1 MRSNVKHIDGE
12 IKQLLKQFKLPDI
25 LERYDNE
32 IEKAASENIS
42 HRELLHRLLKVEAQG
57 KHRRLVEKNI
67 KNARFEGYKTIE
79 EFEFSFPKSINV
91 DKIKDLATL
100 GFIEKKEN
108 VIFLGP
114 PGVGKSHLSTALG
127 IKACEQ
133 GKKVLYVNATDFMDE
148 LGDAYNAGTL
158 KLEFKKLSKFELI
171 LIDDLGY
178 LKLNKE
184 KESIFYQLVRQRYEK
199 SSLMISTN
207 LPFNRWDEIFTSEV
221 AATAVL
227 DRLLHRH
234 TLISITGDSYR
245 VKNKLQGGT

>member
-1 MRSNVKHIDGE
+1 MKSNDKSIDAE

-25 LERYDNE
+25 LEKYDDE
-32 IEKAASENIS
+32 IEKAVNENIS
-42 HRELLHRLLKVEAQG
+42 HRELLHRLLKVESQG
-57 KHRRLVEKNI
+57 KYRRLVEKNM
-67 KNARFEGYKTIE
+67 KNAKFDSHKRIDD
-79 EFEFSFPKSINV
+79 FEFSFPKSINV
-91 DKIKDLATL
+91 DKIRDLATL

-108 VIFLGP
+108 VIFMGP
-114 PGVGKSHLSTALG
+114 PGVGKSHLSAAIG

-133 GKKVLYVNATDFMDE
+133 GKTVLSVNATDFMDE

-158 KLEFKKLSKFELI
+158 KHEFKKLSKFQLI

-178 LKLNKE
+178 MKMNKE

-199 SSLMISTN
+199 SSLIISTN

-227 DRLLHRH
+227 DRLMHH
-234 TLISITGDSYR
+234 SIVISITGDSYR
-245 VKNKLQGGT
+245 VKHNL